1 MPKAYWV
8 VTYRSMKNP
17 DAWKAYAKLAR
28 PAIEVV
34 RRTLSGAQQSG
45 ENL

>member
-28 PAIEVV
+28 PAIEIG
-34 RRTLSGAQQSG
+34 RRALSGAQ
-45 ENL
+45 